1 MMNNFKQ
8 EFDTIEIPSELHERS
23 KIGVKRAKLEKEGV
37 TKKFIRN
44 RLAACALAIAIIV
57 PTSAFAYQTFLPDEF
72 YESFESLKKQIGS
85 ATMES
90 YMLLDAK
97 LAQAKG
103 DMEREEYTHFKELAK
118 VITTSKLEFG
128 NPYGYID
135 YSQIPAEQLR
145 EIKKAMFEIQPY
157 FDKLNGHPSSKEV
170 LTASQYEE
178 YINALITYEQIMAQS
193 GIKESNEIDKIPAN
207 LQGEF
212 TKAEA
217 FLMYVN
223 DKQLGE

>member
-1 MMNNFKQ
+1 MNKLKTELVN
-8 EFDTIEIPSELHERS
+8 IEIPEELHKVSR
-23 KIGVKRAKLEKEGV
+23 IGVKRAKSEMEGKI
-37 TKKFIRN
+37 KKYVRK
-44 RLAACALAIAIIV
+44 RLAVCALAVAIIV

-72 YESFESLKKQIGS
+72 YGSFVNLKKHIGS

-103 DMEREEYTHFKELAK
+103 DMKPEEYSHFKQLVK
-118 VITTSKLEFG
+118 VITASKLEYG
-128 NPYGYID
+128 NRYGYVD
-135 YSQIPAEQLR
+135 YSQIPAEKLD
-145 EIKKAMFEIQPY
+145 EVKLVMFEIQPY
-157 FDKLNGHPSSKEV
+157 FDKLNNQPSSKKV
-170 LTASQYEE
+170 LTSSQYKE

-193 GIKESNEIDKIPAN
+193 DIKDSSEIEKIPAE

-212 TKAEA
+212 TKAQA